1 MTAEEE
7 VALRMEV
14 LELKKKLAEK
24 DMQLA
29 ALANLWA
36 QSRTAEKPPIREQP
50 KLKVFK
56 NPERFNKEDL
66 G

>member
-1 MTAEEE
+1 MTTDEE
-7 VALRMEV
+7 VALKLEV
-14 LELKKKLAEK
+14 LELKKRLAEK

-29 ALANLWA
+29 ALAALWS